1 MCVRLY
7 DNKEKF
13 LVVSLNIQQYNHCIK
28 FKLDINVRKLTDEKE
43 MNRIKENFKKCGP
56 EYYKIYINISN
67 LYFFD
72 I

>member
-13 LVVSLNIQQYNHCIK
+13 LVVSLNIRQYNHCIK

-43 MNRIKENFKKCGP
+43 MNRIKEKFKKCGP
-56 EYYKIYINISN
+56 EYYKIYINMSN